1 MKQKCFCGVI
11 ILLLSPSVRP
21 ARLVVYGSLYSDC
34 FGKLTVIFKGIKKNK
49 PQTGLYVFMSSICKM
64 RSEEVLQIFDELS

>member
-34 FGKLTVIFKGIKKNK
+34 FGKLTVIFKGIEKKKYWFIYFHDFHMQN
-49 PQTGLYVFMSSICKM
+49 
-64 RSEEVLQIFDELS
+64 EVRKGIADF